1 MAFVEERLSVILKE
15 FGEKETETVLSE
27 FVCDDNKEVEEFIRK
42 KAIKHENDGMSKTIL
57 IFDNDTDDI
66 VGYYTIT
73 TKSFLLHKMN
83 TSKKRKF
90 FGTSQTNGNVLP
102 SILIGQ
108 LGKNS
113 ATKSKFTG
121 SNLMDCI
128 FRYIFKMS
136 EYTPSVVC
144 YVEHNGSEKLI
155 NCYVMT
161 NVK

>member
-42 KAIKHENDGMSKTIL
+42 KAIKNENYGMSKTIL

-66 VGYYTIT
+66 VGYYTVT

-83 TSKKRKF
+83 TSKKIKF

-108 LGKNS
+108 LGKKQCYKIEFYRFEPN
-113 ATKSKFTG
+113 G
-121 SNLMDCI
+121 LCI
-128 FRYIFKMS
+128 
-136 EYTPSVVC
+136 
-144 YVEHNGSEKLI
+144 
-155 NCYVMT
+155 
-161 NVK
+161 